1 MVCWVDC
8 KPLIIIREPCQI
20 SFNSHC
26 WKRLVGVWMC
36 FYSLSR
42 KKDLSMEQR
51 HAHARA
57 WQALLRR
64 TAHAYMTWFR
74 VPFVMS
80 DRCPGCETQAPP
92 VLSTRFGQPPIGT
105 QTRVVSTHSCF
116 VCLFLVFLVPFLFM
130 FPFQFVVMSRSFS
143 LCYSFVFVHVVLL
156 SVRSFSYPFM
166 FLVSLSYPSQ
176 FLFIPFLLPFMFFF
190 LKSQQQLRLTFH
202 LGCCIYIYSNPF
214 KWTNT
219 AGHGLPGARSVFGGD
234 ELPGSPKSPML
245 KCQDSGGTVS
255 GLAAQLN
262 GNRKK
267 ACIYTVHHE
276 SVGGN
281 SCQLAP
287 FPSHRQSTTS
297 LWMTG
302 ETSRVPPAEHRKRTV
317 VNGGE
322 CSEQA
327 MWFGDVFGQVLR
339 CDVFYPVLFTPTAF
353 LEVPVMVAWPK
364 SVVRVHAPG
373 RVERSSRATPFGR
386 VKVLSP
392 SPLVYSGD

>member
-1 MVCWVDC
+1 
-8 KPLIIIREPCQI
+8 
-20 SFNSHC
+20 
-26 WKRLVGVWMC
+26 
-36 FYSLSR
+36 
-42 KKDLSMEQR
+42 
-51 HAHARA
+51 
-57 WQALLRR
+57 
-64 TAHAYMTWFR
+64 
-74 VPFVMS
+74 
-80 DRCPGCETQAPP
+80 
-92 VLSTRFGQPPIGT
+92 
-105 QTRVVSTHSCF
+105 
-116 VCLFLVFLVPFLFM
+116 
-130 FPFQFVVMSRSFS
+130 
-143 LCYSFVFVHVVLL
+143 
-156 SVRSFSYPFM
+156 
-166 FLVSLSYPSQ
+166 
-176 FLFIPFLLPFMFFF
+176 
-190 LKSQQQLRLTFH
+190 
-202 LGCCIYIYSNPF
+202 
-214 KWTNT
+214 
-219 AGHGLPGARSVFGGD
+219 
-234 ELPGSPKSPML
+234 ML